1 MMMTSRSGMRFDRE
15 KIRREEP
22 QKFNWNVVF
31 FSACALNIGAMLG
44 LIICSIGR
52 VI

>member
-1 MMMTSRSGMRFDRE
+1 MITGKSGMRFDTER
-15 KIRREEP
+15 IRKEEP